1 MAHPLPIDPL
11 LPEVLAA
18 LEKGPSAVL
27 VAEPGAG
34 KTTRVPPALL
44 SAPFTA
50 NQEVWVLQPRRIA
63 AKLAALRVAEELG
76 EEVGAKV
83 GYHFRFEKR
92 TGPSTR
98 LKFLTDGML
107 LPLAQSDPS
116 LSRVACVVLDEF
128 HERSLALDLGL
139 GYLRRLQKT
148 SRPDLRLLV
157 MSATLDS
164 DSLAA
169 YLDGCP
175 VLKSPGRVFPVEIQ
189 YEPFLTEK
197 NLDQKVRS
205 AISLVHG
212 RGGMKIALV
221 FLPGVGEIRR
231 CQKALAQGPWEVH
244 ALYGDLPLEEQQRV
258 LKPSNGPKV
267 ILSTN
272 IAETSLTV
280 PGVTAVVDAGLNRQA
295 RVSPWSGLESLVT
308 VPASQASAAQRAGRA
323 GRLEAGT
330 CLRLYSKFDFEHRAA
345 FDVPEI
351 LRSDLSKALL
361 DLKQLG
367 VRDPDDFPWFQ
378 KPNALSLEK
387 AHVLL
392 TLLGATTFEGDLTE
406 RGRRMAR
413 NPLPP
418 RLAAFLR
425 EAEELAPNDRSFLNK
440 AARLASLISAE
451 DNASVD
457 LLEELERY
465 EPGFE
470 GRRLIE
476 QLEGSFTPAPG
487 TSPKMARDQHHDL
500 LAKSLLAA
508 FPDRVGMVRESE
520 GSKSRDKAGR
530 TLELVM
536 AEGGMVTAPDGA
548 LTRGHG
554 LFVVVEA
561 QETERGARALS
572 LAPIQADWLL
582 DLFPDRLSEERA
594 VTWNAKSSRVEGFQ
608 RLKYSQLILEEK
620 PLGSGNLGPEGR
632 DLLLKQALSAGP
644 QAYCDP
650 EALSGLMQ
658 RTAFVGERTGGRD
671 LLSEAKVTAC
681 LKELCEGRAS
691 FKDLKEADLPSLLRS
706 QLDPKDQAL
715 LEKLA
720 PASVTLP
727 SGRRMTVHYEKG
739 KAPWGE
745 SRIQDFFGMKKGPAV
760 GGGEVPLVLHLL
772 SPAQRPVQ
780 VTSDLEGFWK
790 NHYPQV
796 RKELSR
802 RYPRH
807 KWPEDPA

>member
-1 MAHPLPIDPL
+1 MANPLPIDLL

-18 LEKGPSAVL
+18 LDKGRSAVL

-44 SAPFTA
+44 QAPFATDK
-50 NQEVWVLQPRRIA
+50 ETWVLQPRRIA

-76 EEVGAKV
+76 EEVGSRV
-83 GYHFRFEKR
+83 GYHFRFEKK

-107 LPLAQSDPS
+107 LPLAQGDPA
-116 LSRVACVVLDEF
+116 LSKVACVVLDEF
-128 HERSLALDLGL
+128 HERSLALDLAL

-148 SRPDLRLLV
+148 SRSDLRLLV

-164 DSLAA
+164 DALSS

-175 VLKSPGRVFPVEIQ
+175 ILKSPGRVFPVEVQ
-189 YEPFLTEK
+189 YEPFLAEK
-197 NLDQKVRS
+197 DLDQKVRS
-205 AISLVHG
+205 AISRVHA
-212 RGGMKIALV
+212 RGNMKTVLV
-221 FLPGVGEIRR
+221 FLPGLGEIRR
-231 CQKALAQGPWEVH
+231 CQKTLAQGPWELH
-244 ALYGDLPLEEQQRV
+244 ALYGDLPIEEQQRV

-351 LRSDLSKALL
+351 LRTDLSKALL

-378 KPNALSLEK
+378 KPNGPALEK

-392 TLLGATTFEGDLTE
+392 TLLGATTLEGDLTE

-418 RLAAFLR
+418 RLSAFLR
-425 EAEELAPNDRSFLNK
+425 EAEELAPNDRPFLNK
-440 AARLASLISAE
+440 AARLAALISAE
-451 DNASVD
+451 NNASVD
-457 LLEELERY
+457 LLEELEKYR
-465 EPGFE
+465 PDPE
-470 GRRLIE
+470 GKRLID
-476 QLEGSFTPAPG
+476 QLEGSFTASPG
-487 TSPKMARDQHHDL
+487 SSARTSRDQQHEL

-536 AEGGMVTAPDGA
+536 AQGGMVTAPDGP
-548 LTRGHG
+548 LTRGHD
-554 LFVVVEA
+554 LFAVVEA
-561 QETERGARALS
+561 QETDRGARALS
-572 LAPIQADWLL
+572 LVPVQMDWLL
-582 DLFPDRLSEERA
+582 DLFPDHLSEERA
-594 VTWNAKSSRVEGFQ
+594 VTWNPKSTRVEGFQ
-608 RLKYSQLILEEK
+608 RLKYSQLVLEEK
-620 PLGSGNLGPEGR
+620 PLASGTLGPEGR
-632 DLLLKQALSAGP
+632 DLLFKEALSAGP

-650 EALSGLMQ
+650 EVLSELIQ
-658 RTAFVGERTGGRD
+658 RASFVGERTGGRIA
-671 LLSEAKVTAC
+671 LPEEKVMEY
-681 LKELCEGRAS
+681 LKELCEGRSS
-691 FKDLKEADLPSLLRS
+691 FKDLREADLPSLLKT
-706 QLDPKDQAL
+706 QWDPKDQAL

-720 PASVTLP
+720 PASVLLP
-727 SGRRMTVHYEKG
+727 SGRRMAIHYEKG

-745 SRIQDFFGMKKGPAV
+745 SRIQDFFGMKKGPTV
-760 GGGEVPLVLHLL
+760 GGGEVPIVLHLL

-807 KWPEDPA
+807 KWPENPT